1 MASFF
6 QPLMKKL
13 RMVMKFD
20 PYGMLAMTNILILF
34 IYNARRHKLSTIFLA
49 NVANL
54 VRFVLE
60 YFVKPLRTLSSIVFL
75 INYLP

>member
-1 MASFF
+1 
-6 QPLMKKL
+6 MKKL

-20 PYGMLAMTNILILF
+20 PYGMLAMANI
-34 IYNARRHKLSTIFLA
+34 IYNASRHKLSTIFLV

-60 YFVKPLRTLSSIVFL
+60 YFVKRLRTLSSIVIL